1 MRLEHID
8 PHTTAIL
15 VIDMQADFLEPT
27 SGVCVE
33 SGYQFLPKMPAFLDA
48 CRDKGATII
57 YSKNVIRPDQRD
69 IGKAGEFCEPIKAGT
84 MCVDGAPGAEISPVI
99 APKPGDIVLKKSKYS
114 FFYGTDLLNI
124 LTTIGIKTVI
134 CTGVCTDCCVF
145 STARDAGQY
154 NFDVGLLFDFTG
166 TVAYSDPRFG
176 TFSAEEVKNC
186 FLATMAIS
194 TADIMTSGE
203 LLSRFV

>member
-1 MRLEHID
+1 M
-8 PHTTAIL
+8 
-15 VIDMQADFLEPT
+15 
-27 SGVCVE
+27 
-33 SGYQFLPKMPAFLDA
+33 
-48 CRDKGATII
+48 
-57 YSKNVIRPDQRD
+57 
-69 IGKAGEFCEPIKAGT
+69 
-84 MCVDGAPGAEISPVI
+84 
-99 APKPGDIVLKKSKYS
+99 LKKSKYS

-145 STARDAGQY
+145 STARDTGQY
-154 NFDVGLLFDFTG
+154 NFDVGLLSDFTG

-194 TADIMTSGE
+194 TADIMTSGRAAFQICV
-203 LLSRFV
+203 SSWT

>member
-8 PHTTAIL
+8 PRTTAIL

-69 IGKAGEFCEPIKAGT
+69 RPVNSVSPSRPEPCAST
-84 MCVDGAPGAEISPVI
+84 VRPAQRLA
-99 APKPGDIVLKKSKYS
+99 
-114 FFYGTDLLNI
+114 LL
-124 LTTIGIKTVI
+124 LPQ
-134 CTGVCTDCCVF
+134 
-145 STARDAGQY
+145 SQ
-154 NFDVGLLFDFTG
+154 
-166 TVAYSDPRFG
+166 
-176 TFSAEEVKNC
+176 
-186 FLATMAIS
+186 AIS
-194 TADIMTSGE
+194 C
-203 LLSRFV
+203 

>member
-8 PHTTAIL
+8 PRTTAIL

-69 IGKAGEFCEPIKAGT
+69 IGKAGAFCGPEPCAST
-84 MCVDGAPGAEISPVI
+84 VHPAQRSA
-99 APKPGDIVLKKSKYS
+99 
-114 FFYGTDLLNI
+114 LL
-124 LTTIGIKTVI
+124 LPQ
-134 CTGVCTDCCVF
+134 
-145 STARDAGQY
+145 SQ
-154 NFDVGLLFDFTG
+154 
-166 TVAYSDPRFG
+166 
-176 TFSAEEVKNC
+176 
-186 FLATMAIS
+186 AIS
-194 TADIMTSGE
+194 C
-203 LLSRFV
+203 

>member
-8 PHTTAIL
+8 PRTTAIL

-69 IGKAGEFCEPIKAGT
+69 ILGRIPSDDAALRRCA
-84 MCVDGAPGAEISPVI
+84 DGNSES
-99 APKPGDIVLKKSKYS
+99 
-114 FFYGTDLLNI
+114 
-124 LTTIGIKTVI
+124 
-134 CTGVCTDCCVF
+134 
-145 STARDAGQY
+145 
-154 NFDVGLLFDFTG
+154 
-166 TVAYSDPRFG
+166 
-176 TFSAEEVKNC
+176 
-186 FLATMAIS
+186 
-194 TADIMTSGE
+194 
-203 LLSRFV
+203 

>member
-8 PHTTAIL
+8 PRTTAIL

-57 YSKNVIRPDQRD
+57 YSKNVIRLDQRD

-114 FFYGTDLLNI
+114 FFYGI
-124 LTTIGIKTVI
+124 
-134 CTGVCTDCCVF
+134 F
-145 STARDAGQY
+145 
-154 NFDVGLLFDFTG
+154 
-166 TVAYSDPRFG
+166 
-176 TFSAEEVKNC
+176 
-186 FLATMAIS
+186 
-194 TADIMTSGE
+194 
-203 LLSRFV
+203 